1 MLRATAAD
9 PATADPG
16 PIRRGQR
23 GMVTFELAVGMLTA
37 CLMAGMLGWT
47 VSLVA
52 LQARC
57 SDAAGQIVRQL
68 ARGDQEAAQEA
79 EQHVPD
85 GARVQ
90 VVEAGQQI
98 TVQVAVDAR
107 IGRCILR
114 YRDRCRGVGAGRG
127 SRYRVH
133 ISTGAHRRWIVHPA
147 HHRARTAPRTTGLR
161 RSAQRREQGHRC
173 TVTTRRQ
180 RSAGSRVRHR
190 VHHYGDRGRRTG
202 TAVHHPCGT
211 AVGTGEDCRVA
222 YRHGARRF
230 VCRAGRTADG
240 KPAGYRTGC
249 GGRE

>member
-107 IGRCILR
+107 WGALGPIEIEGR
-114 YRDRCRGVGAGRG
+114 A
-127 SRYRVH
+127 
-133 ISTGAHRRWIVHPA
+133 
-147 HHRARTAPRTTGLR
+147 TAPT
-161 RSAQRREQGHRC
+161 
-173 TVTTRRQ
+173 
-180 RSAGSRVRHR
+180 AGQ
-190 VHHYGDRGRRTG
+190 
-202 TAVHHPCGT
+202 
-211 AVGTGEDCRVA
+211 
-222 YRHGARRF
+222 
-230 VCRAGRTADG
+230 
-240 KPAGYRTGC
+240 
-249 GGRE
+249 